1 MKFPVEV
8 ALAQAVPVL
17 PAGAGW
23 FYEGKFDGHRMVM
36 RRAAESVEL
45 YTRAGRTVTSVW
57 MDLAV
62 AGLQLRPGT
71 VLDGEAVIWQAGRID
86 FGAVQARAASS
97 LTRAR
102 ALARELP
109 ATYAVFDLLSH
120 PDHGD
125 VRGRSYEVRRAYLVD
140 LVGDLG
146 PPLQVVPATDDLE
159 TAKVWFEALQAQGIE
174 GIVAKRG
181 SGTYRG
187 GRRDWRKVRHAE
199 TLDARVVGLTGTPAR
214 PGHLLLELPD
224 GSRVRSQRVRGTLAA
239 QISRAFA
246 AVDLGARGQADDGE
260 TYTAYEGLPLLVEI
274 LAGTTRHAVV
284 TVTRL
289 R

>member
-1 MKFPVEV
+1 MEFPVEV
-8 ALAQAVPVL
+8 ALAQAVPEL
-17 PAGAGW
+17 PTGPGW
-23 FYEGKFDGHRMVM
+23 WFEGKFDGHRMVL
-36 RRAAESVEL
+36 RRGAESVDL
-45 YTRAGRTVTSVW
+45 YTRAGRIVTSVW

-71 VLDGEAVIWQAGRID
+71 VLDGEAVIWRNGRID
-86 FGAVQARAASS
+86 FGAAQARASSS

-109 ATYAVFDLLSH
+109 ATYAIFDLLAH

-125 VRGRSYEVRRAYLVD
+125 VRGRSYEARRELLVE
-140 LVGDLG
+140 LVGALG
-146 PPLQVVPATDDLE
+146 PPLQVVPATDDRE
-159 TAKVWFEALQAQGIE
+159 VAMVWFEVLQAQGIE
-174 GIVAKRG
+174 GLVAKRA

-199 TLDARVVGLTGTPAR
+199 TSDARVVGYAGTSAR
-214 PGHLLLELPD
+214 PGHLLLELTD
-224 GSRVRSQRVRGTLAA
+224 GRRIRSQRVTGTLAA
-239 QISRAFA
+239 QIARAA
-246 AVDLGARGQADDGE
+246 AAAGPGTRIRTDDGE
-260 TYTAYEGLPLLVEI
+260 TYTTYEGAPLLVEV
-274 LAGTTRHAVV
+274 LAGTSRHAVV